1 MFTPS
6 TEKIKE
12 LAAKHPRV
20 IADLEA
26 IFDKKTNI
34 YIDWANVLGWQRKLR
49 WHIDARRLKQLLN
62 SFDTV
67 AAVRLYYGT
76 LTGDTVSEQFIADAR
91 ELAYEVRTKPVKLMR
106 LPIDVS
112 SIPLNSPSILQNFI
126 RKPLLSKFSLETVE
140 YLNSKLK
147 ELNDQGVKYIEDR
160 KCNFDVEL
168 GRDILT
174 DCEQNGIENFVLWS
188 GDSDFADPVETLL
201 SINKKAVLFSTVR
214 RVAHEF
220 NALREKGLY
229 IFEIQKIR
237 DFICWKKDI
246 R

>member
-12 LAAKHPRV
+12 LAEKHPRV
-20 IADLEA
+20 IADLTA

-49 WHIDARRLKQLLN
+49 WHIDARRLKQLFN

-76 LTGDTVSEQFIADAR
+76 LTGDETSEEFIKDAR
-91 ELAYEVRTKPVKLMR
+91 QLEYEVKTKPVKLMR

-140 YLNSKLK
+140 YLNSRLK

-201 SINKKAVLFSTVR
+201 EINKKAVLFSTVR

-220 NALREKGLY
+220 NTLREKGLY